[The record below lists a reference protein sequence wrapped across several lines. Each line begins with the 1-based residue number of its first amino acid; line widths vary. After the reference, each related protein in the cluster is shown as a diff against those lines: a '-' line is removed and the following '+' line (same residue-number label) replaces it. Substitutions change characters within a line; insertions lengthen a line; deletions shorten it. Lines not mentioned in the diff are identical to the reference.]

1 MSAPI
6 RPRSALAP
14 LESLDPIGLD
24 ELLERAA
31 LQTRVDR
38 KYIVPTEALADVLG
52 DLDDASRVLQIDDKR
67 AFAYES
73 VYFDSPDLVNYRAA
87 ALSRRRRS
95 KIRTRT
101 YVDAH
106 ESYLEVKTRGARST
120 TVKDR
125 LPYDPDAR
133 GALTPDGVEYVDGIL
148 SEASIPGAQPDAMRS
163 VLTTRYDR
171 TTLFVPG
178 SESRATIDTALEW
191 ELEGGSILHLDD
203 IVIVETKSGS
213 RASDVDR
220 LLWAHGH
227 RPVGIS
233 KYGTGLA
240 ALRPDLPSSKWARV
254 IRRYFDTRPE
264 RSAA

>member
-6 RPRSALAP
+6 GPMPALEP
-14 LESLDPIGLD
+14 LAALGPIGLD

-38 KYIVPTEALADVLG
+38 KYIVPTDALAGVLA
-52 DLDDASRVLQIDDKR
+52 DLDDASRVLQIGAKR

-133 GALTPDGVEYVDGIL
+133 GALTRDGVRYVDTIL
-148 SEASIPGAQPDAMRS
+148 SEASIPGAQPHSMRS

-191 ELEGGSILHLDD
+191 ELDGGEILRLDD
-203 IVIVETKSGS
+203 ITIVETKSGS

-220 LLWAHGH
+220 LLWSHGH
-227 RPVGIS
+227 RPVGVS

-254 IRRYFDTRPE
+254 IRRYFDTSPE